1 MLLPDCVCLIYV
13 QGRAVVTASSTDTVE
28 MLRARASEALELHPL
43 NLYLL
48 YLRGSLQPCSDA
60 TLKSSRVFPQDH
72 LFVVDTQEFDNDDVT
87 SMIALD
93 GTEQS
98 SIRSRQQVERGFQ
111 SSILMG

>member
-1 MLLPDCVCLIYV
+1 M
-13 QGRAVVTASSTDTVE
+13 VTASSTDTVE

-43 NLYLL
+43 NLKL
-48 YLRGSLQPCSDA
+48 YLRGYLLPCSGA

-87 SMIALD
+87 SMVMLD
-93 GTEQS
+93 GTEQGS
-98 SIRSRQQVERGFQ
+98 SRSKQQVERGFQ

>member
-1 MLLPDCVCLIYV
+1 M
-13 QGRAVVTASSTDTVE
+13 VTASSTDTVE

-43 NLYLL
+43 NLLL